1 MRWPTRSITT
11 LILAGVLP
19 SLGMRGAVPETNSWL
34 SYRYAPD
41 ALKEVDL
48 ASNTDW
54 TLSVDGG
61 RPRPIKVTA
70 GGWNSDQQSPQIPS
84 AEVKDYVV
92 YERSITIPA
101 EAKDQVVKLLF
112 GGCNYGAEVYLNEQK
127 IAEHHAT
134 MTPFEADVTA
144 VAKPGETQRL
154 KVKAYTRGHYGNP
167 SIVPGGFDYNK
178 GMSGRKCYDGDTK
191 YAYGLIGYVRLAL
204 YPPVHVEDVFVR
216 PSVSSKALA
225 YDVWI
230 ANGTAR
236 QQSVTLKGKLSAWAE
251 TGWDYPALPDRVV
264 VLPPGRTVKVTIE
277 GVSWPLGP
285 ESYWW
290 PNIPFRE
297 PYSPTLHWLNL
308 TLEEAGRPLHQLR
321 QRFGFAEHQEGPF
334 YYTINGVRYTSLA
347 DSNAYGQIGEFDC
360 WSETAAF
367 QPPHGEVKGCSET
380 WRRYQRIGFNSM
392 RLHQS
397 VPTRYML
404 ETADEAGFLLMP
416 EGAGRAAAAK
426 FDKDK
431 WTSQIQAMVQ
441 VSRNHP
447 SVARYSLSNESTP
460 VDYASP
466 KNEKRWLIDAALE
479 MDPTRPLV
487 FEVCNCRSG
496 AVPGMETGHAFQM
509 EHYVPVVKGGDHI
522 RGLGE
527 CAWAT
532 DGMASFVN
540 QALAVRL
547 NDWTHIAPWSWLNYW
562 PNFLEGMNAA
572 RHPWKS
578 NDYGDRKDGVDGWG
592 SPIVQAVQWALQ
604 PYLVIDRGLLGLNPA
619 IKENSKSGKIDWPYR
634 MPIYA
639 AGAKVERKIEVFNGG
654 LSGNQF
660 ELKWSL
666 HWDSPSGPLASEG
679 AVGPFQIEPGFHAT
693 QKVTFEAPNPEAEE
707 RTLYL
712 VLESVKDGKVV
723 CHDEHSRLTVTTR
736 PVPPAEAAF
745 AGVDESTQ
753 GDWQG
758 KYGKGGYWLARMH
771 SKFPVETGV
780 DLGHLIGKA
789 WTLECNDPRA
799 LVRDDGKKRI
809 AGCWYGP
816 VRFPLHLGREP
827 RIVTFYFLDWNAKK
841 REQTVRIRTQ
851 DGRLLDE
858 RAVSDFQNGKY
869 LTWKIRGS
877 VLVDIQQTG
886 GTEDTNTQG
895 PVLSAVFVD

>member
-1 MRWPTRSITT
+1 MLCVGFADAAENPW
-11 LILAGVLP
+11 A
-19 SLGMRGAVPETNSWL
+19 A
-34 SYRYAPD
+34 YRYAPD
-41 ALKEVDL
+41 ALKEINL
-48 ASNTDW
+48 ASDKDW

-61 RPRPIKVTA
+61 APRPIKVTA
-70 GGWNSDQQSPQIPS
+70 GGWNSDQQEPQIPS
-84 AEVKDYVV
+84 ADVKDYVV
-92 YERSITIPA
+92 YERPITIPA
-101 EAKDQVVKLLF
+101 EAKGQVVKILF
-112 GGCNYGAEVYLNEQK
+112 GGCNYGAEVYLDDQK
-127 IAEHHAT
+127 ITEHHAP

-144 VAKPGETQRL
+144 VAKPGQTQRL
-154 KVKAYTRGHYGNP
+154 KVKAYARYHYGYGRP
-167 SIVPGGFDYNK
+167 SPIVPVGFDYNK
-178 GMSGRKCYDGDTK
+178 GMTFCTDPIGSALQGTTK
-191 YAYGLIGYVRLAL
+191 YAYGLIGHVRLAL
-204 YPPVHVEDVFVR
+204 YPAVHLSEVFVR
-216 PSVSSKALA
+216 PSVSGKALA

-230 ANGTAR
+230 ANGSATER
-236 QQSVTLKGKLSAWAE
+236 EVVLKGALSPWNKR
-251 TGWDYPALPDRVV
+251 TWDYPALPDRTVR
-264 VLPPGRTVKVTIE
+264 LAPGEVKKVTIE
-277 GVSWPLGP
+277 GVPWTLGP

-290 PNIPFRE
+290 PNIPFSE
-297 PYSPTLHWLNL
+297 DYTATLHWLNL
-308 TLEEAGRPLHQLR
+308 SLEEQGKPLHQLR

-334 YYTINGVRYTSLA
+334 YYTINGVRYTSFS
-347 DSNAYGQIGEFDC
+347 DSNAYGQIGEYDC
-360 WSETAAF
+360 WTETPCF
-367 QPPHGEVKGCSET
+367 QPPHGEVKGCPEM
-380 WRRYQRIGFNSM
+380 WKRYQRIGFNSM
-392 RLHQS
+392 RVHVS
-397 VPTRYML
+397 AVPTPYMF
-404 ETADEAGFLLMP
+404 ESADEAGYLLMP
-416 EGAGRAAAAK
+416 EGASRENSFNK
-426 FDKDK
+426 TNF
-431 WTSQIQAMVQ
+431 SFPIQEIVR

-447 SVARYSLSNESTP
+447 SVARYSLSNERTP

-466 KNEKRWLIDAALE
+466 KNEWRWLIDAAVE
-479 MDPTRPLV
+479 VDPTRPLV
-487 FEVCNCRSG
+487 YEVCNRQSG
-496 AVPGMETGHAFQM
+496 PVPGMEKGHAFQM
-509 EHYVPVVKGGDHI
+509 EHYVPIVKGGDHI

-532 DGMASFVN
+532 DGMGSFLN